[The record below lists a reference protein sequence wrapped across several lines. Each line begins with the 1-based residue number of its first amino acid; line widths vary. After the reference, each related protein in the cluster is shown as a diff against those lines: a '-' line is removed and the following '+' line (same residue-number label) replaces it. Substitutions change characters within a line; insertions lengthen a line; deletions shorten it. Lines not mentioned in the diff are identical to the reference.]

1 MNGTFEFLDYLIFG
15 LYAITI
21 LAIGLWVSRDKDGK
35 QKNAEDYFLA
45 SKSLPWW
52 AVGTSLIAANISAEQ
67 FIGMSG
73 SGFALGLAIASY
85 EWMAAIT
92 LLVVGKY
99 FLPIFIEKGLYT
111 IPEFIEKRFSTNL
124 KTILAIFWIA
134 LFVFVNLTTVL
145 FLGGKA
151 LDTIIGVGDGSIL
164 LNSIIGLGL
173 FAAAYSLW
181 GGLASVAWTDVIQ
194 VVILI
199 FGGLL
204 MTYFALANVTDSGSF
219 IDGMKYVYEKAP
231 ERFSMILSKGEII
244 KPNGGDAW
252 WDLPGLAVLIGGIW
266 VANLYYWGFNQY
278 IIQRTLAAKS
288 LAEGQKGIV
297 FAAFL
302 KLIIPVIVVL
312 PGIIAYVMN
321 LDDSGVLTAAS
332 VDPGFI
338 GAAGNIAND
347 NAAPWL
353 IKNFIP
359 VGVKGLIL
367 AALAAAIV
375 SSLASMLNSTST
387 IFTMDIYRS
396 HFNKN
401 ASDAQMVFVGRIT
414 AVVALIIAIII
425 APQLGSL
432 GQVFIFIQEYTGVV
446 SPGILA
452 VFLMGLFYKK
462 ATNNAAIWGAILS
475 IPIAMYFKVAPTGWS
490 DASIFVELPF
500 MHQMGYTCIATLAV
514 IALISYLDGNKDMDD
529 YDNIMND
536 LSLNPN
542 SIPLLA
548 GEVVHADQNGKC
560 ADMNLIIAS
569 LPDVIPKAHI
579 ISSSGCN
586 AHEDNVH
593 FNSEGYRELGKRY
606 AHKMISLLENKEIE
620 D

>member
-1 MNGTFEFLDYLIFG
+1 MSGTFELLDYLIFG
-15 LYAITI
+15 LYALII
-21 LAIGLWVSRDKDGK
+21 LGIGLWVSRDKKGK

-52 AVGTSLIAANISAEQ
+52 AVGASLIAANISAEQ

-111 IPEFIEKRFSTNL
+111 IPEFIEKRYSTNL

-219 IDGMKYVYEKAP
+219 IDGLKYVYEKAP

-252 WDLPGLAVLIGGIW
+252 WDLPGLAVLIGGMW

-302 KLIIPVIVVL
+302 KLVIPVIVVL

-321 LDDSGVLTAAS
+321 IDEYGVLTAAS

-338 GAAGNIAND
+338 GAAGNFAND

-359 VGVKGLIL
+359 VGFKGLIL

-387 IFTMDIYRS
+387 IFTMDIYKS

-401 ASDAQMVFVGRIT
+401 ASDAKMVSVGRIT

-475 IPIAMYFKVAPTGWS
+475 IPIAMYFKVAPKGWS

-500 MHQMGYTCIATLAV
+500 MHQMGYTCLATLAIIV
-514 IALISYLDGNKDMDD
+514 IISYIEGNQDD
-529 YDNIMND
+529 PKGINLTKKLFATNNTFNIGAF
-536 LSLNPN
+536 SV
-542 SIPLLA
+542 LLITA
-548 GEVVHADQNGKC
+548 F
-560 ADMNLIIAS
+560 L
-569 LPDVIPKAHI
+569 
-579 ISSSGCN
+579 
-586 AHEDNVH
+586 
-593 FNSEGYRELGKRY
+593 Y
-606 AHKMISLLENKEIE
+606 AMFW
-620 D
+620 

>member
-1 MNGTFEFLDYLIFG
+1 MSGTFELLDYLIFG

-21 LAIGLWVSRDKDGK
+21 LGIGLWVSRDKKGK

-52 AVGTSLIAANISAEQ
+52 AVGASLIAANISAEQ

-111 IPEFIEKRFSTNL
+111 IPEFIEKRYSTNL

-231 ERFSMILSKGEII
+231 ERFSMILSQGEII

-252 WDLPGLAVLIGGIW
+252 WDLPGLAVLIGGMW

-321 LDDSGVLTAAS
+321 IDDSGMLTTSS

-338 GAAGNIAND
+338 GAAGNFAND

-387 IFTMDIYRS
+387 IFTMDIYKS

-401 ASDAQMVFVGRIT
+401 ASDAKMVSVGRIT

-462 ATNNAAIWGAILS
+462 ATNNGAIWGAILS
-475 IPIAMYFKVAPTGWS
+475 IPIAMYFKVAPKGWS

-500 MHQMGYTCIATLAV
+500 MHQMGYTCIATLAI
-514 IALISYLDGNKDMDD
+514 IALISYLDGNQDD
-529 YDNIMND
+529 PKGINLTKKLFATNKTFNIGAF
-536 LSLNPN
+536 SV
-542 SIPLLA
+542 LLITA
-548 GEVVHADQNGKC
+548 F
-560 ADMNLIIAS
+560 L
-569 LPDVIPKAHI
+569 
-579 ISSSGCN
+579 
-586 AHEDNVH
+586 
-593 FNSEGYRELGKRY
+593 Y
-606 AHKMISLLENKEIE
+606 AMFW
-620 D
+620 